1 MRVKAWVRAM
11 SLLTFPSNQ
20 DVLWVVFGWAVLYG
34 AVSAVFPDGSSESS
48 GHSTQA
54 PGRPSFYTAGR
65 LFIGLS
71 AIYLWLLELS
81 AGPGKPSAVVSSIR
95 DLGPRRTDRRY

>member
-34 AVSAVFPDGSSESS
+34 AVSAVFSDGSSESIRTFDAS
-48 GHSTQA
+48 PWSD
-54 PGRPSFYTAGR
+54 RR
-65 LFIGLS
+65 
-71 AIYLWLLELS
+71 
-81 AGPGKPSAVVSSIR
+81 SIR
-95 DLGPRRTDRRY
+95 LAVSLLAYQPFTYGYLN